1 MQPLYHESISDV
13 PGIYQITCIPTGKI
27 YVGSA
32 KSLRKRYQS
41 HFGSLQRNE
50 HHNPKLQNAFRKY
63 GFDAFVFVVL
73 EYVLFPEMLIT
84 REQFWLD
91 KLKPFGKRGFNILKN
106 AGSSLG
112 RVVPQS
118 SREKSRATQLGRPS
132 TRVGWKPTPEQI
144 EKRRKAMI
152 GYKPTE
158 EAKRNMAKA
167 AEGRVH
173 STESIEKRRMKLL
186 GHAPNNAKE
195 FIVTSPDGVKYLV
208 YHLKNF
214 SKQHGLSA
222 GTLIQVARGN
232 RKHHQGWKA
241 CYLNPNED
249 TSKKYSMSDEA
260 RAKMSVSSS
269 TRVRTSEEYAS
280 RRKTLILTSPDGV
293 EYVVDGIHAFC
304 QQHGLDS
311 SSIAKVARGRYAH
324 HHGWLARFPDE
335 EAS

>member
-1 MQPLYHESISDV
+1 MQPLYHESVPNV
-13 PGIYQITCIPTGKI
+13 PGIYRITCVATGKI
-27 YVGSA
+27 YIGSA
-32 KSLRKRYQS
+32 VNLRKRRKE

-50 HHNPKLQNAFRKY
+50 HHNIKLQRAWNKY
-63 GFDAFVFVVL
+63 GPDAFAFDIL
-73 EYVLFPEMLIT
+73 EYVMFPVMLIP
-84 REQFWLD
+84 REQHWLD
-91 KLKPFGKRGFNILKN
+91 KVQPFDKNGFNILKV

-112 RVVPQS
+112 RVVSQS

-144 EKRRKAMI
+144 EHHRRVMT
-152 GYKPTE
+152 GYKQTE
-158 EAKRNMAKA
+158 EHKHNAAITRIGKKRSPETKDKMRQSA
-167 AEGRVH
+167 
-173 STESIEKRRMKLL
+173 L
-186 GHAPNNAKE
+186 GHTPNNTKE
-195 FIVTSPDGVKYLV
+195 FILTSPDGVKYLV
-208 YHLKNF
+208 YHLRNF
-214 SKQHGLSA
+214 CKQHGLSA

-232 RKHHQGWKA
+232 RAHHKGWKA

-249 TSKKYSMSDEA
+249 TSKKYSASDEA
-260 RAKMSVSSS
+260 RAKMSASSS
-269 TRVRTSEEYAS
+269 TRVRTTEEYAS

-324 HHGWLARFPDE
+324 HHGWLARFPDV